1 MQKFLAELIQ
11 RLSSRKF
18 LITLF
23 GLVAVTAYPEQANQI
38 VALIGTFVAAE
49 GIGDAAQRYSDPKQ
63 AAAKTEF
70 ETAKLEILGAN
81 ALPDTGVDKTT
92 FVPGNM
98 SGQ

>member
-1 MQKFLAELIQ
+1 MQKFLADLIQ

-23 GLVAVTAYPEQANQI
+23 GLVAVTAYPEQANAI
-38 VALIGTFVAAE
+38 VALIVAFVGAE
-49 GIGDAAQRYSDPKQ
+49 GIGDAAQRYSEPKKE
-63 AAAKTEF
+63 AAKTEF

-81 ALPDTGVDKTT
+81 ALPDTGVDKTQ
-92 FVPGNM
+92 FVPGQM